1 MDMIT
6 SVQTELLRAAAA
18 LVAKKEFD
26 HLLYI
31 GDLPLPEDLV
41 RAKSTARKK
50 LVQAITS
57 EAQRQLIQAMG
68 VETLSMPS
76 YDIARQERFKIALVG
91 GIAKGI
97 FKDGQVVLGA
107 IGRNPTS
114 YPDSLLSVTIG
125 GDDRDSVDTGFGV
138 VGTDRI
144 PSTILES
151 VLDLAVEIAR
161 DGWEGHPIGTI
172 VVLGDTA
179 AVLEKSRQL
188 TLNPFQGYSEAEK
201 NILNPKVRDAIKNF
215 AVLDGAFVIRE
226 DGVVL
231 AAGRYLKFDEDKD
244 KQFSIPLGLGAR
256 HMAAAG
262 ISSDTEAIAIVVSET
277 SGVARVF
284 QAGRCVLE
292 LHAEQRARRG
302 GVDEPAIV
310 IGEKEVL
317 ALDPSAI
324 EPFVEPTDK
333 RDNKAREPTRESKAR
348 EPTREGKPRE
358 VKGRPKDAKPKEVK
372 PREAKKASK
381 PQKDAT

>member
-1 MDMIT
+1 
-6 SVQTELLRAAAA
+6 
-18 LVAKKEFD
+18 
-26 HLLYI
+26 
-31 GDLPLPEDLV
+31 
-41 RAKSTARKK
+41 
-50 LVQAITS
+50 
-57 EAQRQLIQAMG
+57 
-68 VETLSMPS
+68 
-76 YDIARQERFKIALVG
+76 
-91 GIAKGI
+91 
-97 FKDGQVVLGA
+97 
-107 IGRNPTS
+107 
-114 YPDSLLSVTIG
+114 
-125 GDDRDSVDTGFGV
+125 
-138 VGTDRI
+138 
-144 PSTILES
+144 
-151 VLDLAVEIAR
+151 
-161 DGWEGHPIGTI
+161 
-172 VVLGDTA
+172 
-179 AVLEKSRQL
+179 
-188 TLNPFQGYSEAEK
+188 
-201 NILNPKVRDAIKNF
+201 
-215 AVLDGAFVIRE
+215 
-226 DGVVL
+226 VL